1 MSRYVIE
8 ISQEKEN
15 RTIWIGQWRVAIA
28 QSELLMMRG
37 SKV

>member
-15 RTIWIGQWRVAIA
+15 RTIWIRQWRVTIA
-28 QSELLMMRG
+28 ESELLMMRG
-37 SKV
+37 NKV